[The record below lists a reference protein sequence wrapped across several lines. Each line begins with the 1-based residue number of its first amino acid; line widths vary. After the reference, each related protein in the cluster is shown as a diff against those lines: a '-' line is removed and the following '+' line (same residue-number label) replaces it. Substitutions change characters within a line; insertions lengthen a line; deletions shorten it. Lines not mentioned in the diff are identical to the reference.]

1 MHCNARTMIK
11 IAAVLGGILAVAYLA
26 LPDARELVA
35 ASAPVLLALIC
46 PISMVIM
53 MLTMRKSGGAE
64 SSAPAKPPQGSVA
77 EPAILETQPAKAKE
91 AAAP

>member
-1 MHCNARTMIK
+1 MHCNARTMLK
-11 IAAVLGGILAVAYLA
+11 IAAILSGILAVAYLA

-53 MLTMRKSGGAE
+53 MLMMRKSSGAE
-64 SSAPAKPPQGSVA
+64 SSASAKRPQTSLA
-77 EPAILETQPAKAKE
+77 EQPVPKPQPAQAKE
-91 AAAP
+91 AARP